1 MVPLADD
8 SAEIWTEDFSAMNP
22 IVIKALAVLAFLA
35 ATFAAGC
42 TTGREQV
49 QDKWDAAK
57 AIQMQ
62 AALAAEGAARIK
74 EQSLMNK
81 LAEAQNAATERETK
95 LRADYDAARRA
106 ALGLRDTVATLR
118 GGLPSASADACRAT
132 ADAAFAVFGEC
143 SDRLGEVAAAADSL
157 ASDRQTLIDAWPR

>member
-1 MVPLADD
+1 
-8 SAEIWTEDFSAMNP
+8 MNP

-35 ATFAAGC
+35 SVFVGGRM
-42 TTGREQV
+42 TGREQV

-62 AALAAEGAARIK
+62 AALAAESAARAK

-106 ALGLRDTVATLR
+106 ALGLRNTVASLR
-118 GGLPSASADACRAT
+118 GGLPSASSDACRIT
-132 ADAAFAVFGEC
+132 ADTALAVFGEC
-143 SDRLGEVAAAADSL
+143 SAEYQRVAEIADRH
-157 ASDRQTLIDAWPR
+157 ASYQETIEESWPRYSP